1 MYPAFA
7 PHVVARI
14 ITLDSGVRL
23 RIAESGPNDGLPV
36 VMLHGWGASLY
47 MYRHALERFPNA
59 GIRTIAVDLR
69 GHGLSDKPH
78 ADDAYSL
85 NAYQADIEALLDA
98 LGLSSVCMVGQSM
111 GGGLALRY
119 ALTRPERV
127 LKLALINPIALA
139 EVPYISLLKM
149 VPASIMAVGGR
160 RLIPRSLIAFI
171 LRRLAY
177 GDARAVTEQDVDE
190 YWAPTQLPDFMYAV
204 SSALN
209 AFDWN
214 VLTDAEAKALRAP
227 ALVILGKQ
235 DRLLFKNSY
244 EAAARLNGARVEL
257 VTGGHCAHE
266 EHPDLVYDMLR
277 DFLRQ
282 D

>member
-14 ITLDSGVRL
+14 VTLKSGIRL
-23 RIAESGPNDGLPV
+23 RIAESGPPSGLPV
-36 VMLHGWGASLY
+36 MMLHGWGASVY
-47 MYRHALERFPNA
+47 MYRHALERFPSA

-78 ADDAYSL
+78 EDNAYSL
-85 NAYQADIEALLDA
+85 NAYHADVEALLDA
-98 LGLSSVCMVGQSM
+98 LELSSVCMVGQSM

-127 LKLALINPIALA
+127 SKLALINPIALA
-139 EVPYISLLKM
+139 EVPYIDVLEM
-149 VPASIMAVGGR
+149 VPASVIGAGGR
-160 RLIPRSLIAFI
+160 RLIPRWLTRLI

-177 GDARAVTEQDVDE
+177 GDPHAVTEKVVDE
-190 YWAPTQLPDFMYAV
+190 YWAPTQLPGFMYAV

-209 AFDWN
+209 EFDWT
-214 VLTDAEAKALRAP
+214 VLTDAEARSLRVP

-235 DRLLFKNSY
+235 DRLLFRNSY
-244 EAAARLNGARVEL
+244 DAAARLNGARVEL

-266 EHPDLVYDMLR
+266 EHPDLVYGMLR
-277 DFLRQ
+277 DFLLRT
-282 D
+282 